1 LTDTLISI
9 HNNDM
14 LWCCCGAVAQL
25 VAPLAPPIMRRSEIA
40 VARLVI
46 LIFVPLISMG
56 SF

>member
-1 LTDTLISI
+1 
-9 HNNDM
+9 M
-14 LWCCCGAVAQL
+14 LWRCCGAVAQL
-25 VAPLAPPIMRRSEIA
+25 VAPLAPILRRSEIA